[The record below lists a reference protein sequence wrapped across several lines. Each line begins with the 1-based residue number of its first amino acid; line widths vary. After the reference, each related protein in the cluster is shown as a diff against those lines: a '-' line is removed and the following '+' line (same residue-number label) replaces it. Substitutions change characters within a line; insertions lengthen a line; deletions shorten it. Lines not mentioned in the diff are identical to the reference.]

1 MGDKMGDKMVTMKK
15 KMMMMM
21 MMMMMMRGRLDGP
34 HDGLS

>member
-1 MGDKMGDKMVTMKK
+1 MGDKMVTMKK
-15 KMMMMM
+15 KMMM